1 MRLLKAVGAAV
12 GILILGLAAAVGW
25 LALRS
30 PASRPPT
37 TEKIEATPARLARG
51 AYLAEHVADC
61 FGCHSD
67 HLSDR
72 FGLPIR
78 PGTKGQGGFVFD
90 EKAGVPGILCA
101 QNITPDNEAGLG
113 NWSDGEVLRAMR
125 EGIDR
130 KGRALFPM
138 MPYPAFLQMSDEDAK
153 SIVVYL
159 RTLPAVRHSV
169 PAKKINFPVNLF
181 IKSVPKPVDGP
192 VTAPQDAQDHHA
204 YGKYLVR
211 IAGCVNCHTPHD
223 SHGKPIPGQEFSGG
237 WTMLGPW
244 GRVVSANITPEEK
257 TWLGKANKAEFVG
270 RFKAFASFDAL
281 NSPPADKGRNT
292 VMPWL
297 AFSGMTEQ
305 DLGAIYD
312 YLKTIRPIRRE
323 VVPFPDAPPAQPAIH

>member
-1 MRLLKAVGAAV
+1 MRFLKLLGSLVGLVVVA
-12 GILILGLAAAVGW
+12 LAAGIAW

-30 PASRPPT
+30 PASRPPSS
-37 TEKIEATPARLARG
+37 EKIEATPARLARG
-51 AYLAEHVADC
+51 EYLAEHVSDC

-67 HLSDR
+67 HVSEK

-90 EKAGVPGILCA
+90 EKLGVPGILCA
-101 QNITPDNEAGLG
+101 QNITPDPEAGLG
-113 NWSDGEVLRAMR
+113 AWSDGEILRAMR
-125 EGIDR
+125 EGVDR
-130 KGRALFPM
+130 KGQALFPM
-138 MPYPAFLQMSDEDAK
+138 MPYTAFRRMSDEDAK

-159 RTLPAVRHSV
+159 RTLPAVAHAV

-181 IKSVPKPVDGP
+181 IKSVPKPVEGP
-192 VTAPQDAQDHHA
+192 VTAPEDSRDHLA
-204 YGKYLVR
+204 YGRYLVD
-211 IAGCVNCHTPHD
+211 IAGCAACHTPRNP
-223 SHGKPIPGQEFSGG
+223 HGEPLPGQELSGG

-244 GRVVSANITPEEK
+244 GRVTTANLTPDEK
-257 TWLGKANKAEFVG
+257 TWMGKATKAEFLG

-281 NSPPADKGRNT
+281 NSPPVGKGRNT

-312 YLKTIRPIRRE
+312 YLKTVRPIRRE
-323 VVPFPDAPPAQPAIH
+323 VVTFPDSPAPPASAP